1 MKDNKDS
8 NSITTKDSSQIQKPK
23 IFKMKKIKLS
33 SLLSSAILHPFI
45 INNIEKYNYITK
57 NEEFYKKKNSEVDDI
72 IYDNFNL
79 DKILDEIEK
88 SQINISKISFNK
100 IFIDMKNNIKLKIK
114 KRKTEI
120 DSFLK
125 KCKTKFSKAL
135 NEMIYNLLKFKRKKY
150 KIPQKFV
157 TNINID
163 TNKKYLNYSML
174 QIYEEYNVKIDLNEL
189 KNDFDDRKAQIFIY
203 IMNKTYK
210 NLFEEYLNSKKYL
223 MDCITIRKIKGIKFE
238 IIFKY
243 VSKIFIKYYS
253 YNKGNKLSSKKGK
266 TNI

>member
-1 MKDNKDS
+1 
-8 NSITTKDSSQIQKPK
+8 
-23 IFKMKKIKLS
+23 
-33 SLLSSAILHPFI
+33 
-45 INNIEKYNYITK
+45 
-57 NEEFYKKKNSEVDDI
+57 
-72 IYDNFNL
+72 
-79 DKILDEIEK
+79 
-88 SQINISKISFNK
+88 
-100 IFIDMKNNIKLKIK
+100 MKNNIKLKNK

-125 KCKTKFSKAL
+125 KCKTKFSKAF
-135 NEMIYNLLKFKRKKY
+135 NEMIYKLLTLYIIYNKYTRKDLILIEFLILKFKRKKY

-223 MDCITIRKIKGIKFE
+223 MDCITIRKIKGIKFK

-243 VSKIFIKYYS
+243 VSKIFIKYYL